1 MMKRLNVHFNWL
13 VFLKELAMDKLVLVI
28 LASILAMPIAA
39 NAQIYKWKD
48 KDGSVRYS
56 DTPPPSNVQYESLG
70 GKKNTPTQPAPAPAA
85 TKPAAEVTDK
95 VEAKPQETPEQIAE
109 RKRIEEADAKARQQ
123 NCSAARAN
131 LRAFEQGG
139 RISQVNEAGE
149 REYLDDAALTKN
161 AEQARKDIA
170 EYCD

>member
-1 MMKRLNVHFNWL
+1 MN
-13 VFLKELAMDKLVLVI
+13 KLVLVI
-28 LASILAMPIAA
+28 LATTLAIPIVA

-56 DTPPPSNVQYESLG
+56 DTPPPSNVQYESLRG
-70 GKKNTPTQPAPAPAA
+70 SKKNIPTQLAPIPAA
-85 TKPAAEVTDK
+85 TKPAEKVTDK
-95 VEAKPQETPEQIAE
+95 ADTSPQETPEQIAQ

-131 LRAFEQGG
+131 LKAFEQGG
-139 RISQVNEAGE
+139 RISRVNEAGE
-149 REYLDDAALTKN
+149 REYLDDAALAQN

>member
-1 MMKRLNVHFNWL
+1 MN
-13 VFLKELAMDKLVLVI
+13 KLVLVI

-48 KDGSVRYS
+48 KDGVMRYS
-56 DTPPPSNVQYESLG
+56 DMPPPSNVEYESLG
-70 GKKNTPTQPAPAPAA
+70 GKKFTPSQPTSTPAA
-85 TKPAAEVTDK
+85 TKPATEATSN
-95 VEAKPQETPEQIAE
+95 VEAKPQETPEQMKE
-109 RKRIEEADAKARQQ
+109 RKRIEEADAKAKQQ
-123 NCSAARAN
+123 NCTTARAN

-149 REYLDDAALTKN
+149 REYLDDAALAKN

-170 EYCD
+170 EFCN

>member
-1 MMKRLNVHFNWL
+1 M
-13 VFLKELAMDKLVLVI
+13 AMNKLGLVL
-28 LASILAMPIAA
+28 LASILALPVVA

-48 KDGSVRYS
+48 KDGVMRYS
-56 DTPPPSNVQYESLG
+56 DMPPPSNVEYESLS
-70 GKKNTPTQPAPAPAA
+70 GKKFIPAKPTEAPATA
-85 TKPAAEVTDK
+85 TKAPEAKDK
-95 VEAKPQETPEQIAE
+95 TEAKPQETPEQMAE

-131 LRAFEQGG
+131 LKAFEQGG
-139 RISQVNEAGE
+139 RVSRVDETGE
-149 REYLDDAALTKN
+149 REYLDDAALAKN